1 MYIFNSMLGLI
12 DKARAA
18 PTYSQFC
25 YSFYELSVIINRP
38 DFIANH
44 KVFSEF
50 FYKSSL
56 PGEVDHLDTNR
67 PNESTLN
74 ELARKFMLA
83 YPNTIDRKRNDH
95 KHIRESLDRHLG
107 VLENSLKFML
117 NVLTDPERI
126 RIYYRYYD
134 GKYLVIDD
142 VCYLY
147 RKIKDYYYCAAV
159 NLRRNDDIFTSE
171 LRATEKWPVNLRP
184 LFNYL
189 YPELSI

>member
-1 MYIFNSMLGLI
+1 MYLFHSMLRLI
-12 DKARAA
+12 DNARAA
-18 PTYSQFC
+18 SNYGQFC

-38 DFIANH
+38 DFITNY
-44 KVFSEF
+44 KVFNEF

-74 ELARKFMLA
+74 ELARQFMLA

-95 KHIRESLDRHLG
+95 KYIRESLDRHLG

-117 NVLTDPERI
+117 DILTDPERI

-159 NLRRNDDIFTSE
+159 NLRRNDDIFASE
-171 LRATEKWPVNLRP
+171 LRRTEKYPGNLRP

>member
-1 MYIFNSMLGLI
+1 MYMFHSMLELI
-12 DKARAA
+12 DKARSAS
-18 PTYSQFC
+18 TYSQFC

-38 DFIANH
+38 DFITNY
-44 KVFSEF
+44 KVFNEF

-74 ELARKFMLA
+74 ELARQFMLA

-95 KHIRESLDRHLG
+95 KHIREVLNRHLA

-134 GKYLVIDD
+134 GQYIVIDD

-159 NLRRNDDIFTSE
+159 NLRRNDDVFASE
-171 LRATEKWPVNLRP
+171 LRRTEKWPGNLRP